1 MSTKCICI
9 GSKYL
14 LQVRHLISFFGIS
27 GLLPIFQK
35 FLQPIAPVVETQLVL
50 ISGSL
55 EFTDVLDGSMDR
67 VKVEL
72 VSTESC

>member
-14 LQVRHLISFFGIS
+14 LQVRHLISF
-27 GLLPIFQK
+27 LLIFQK

-50 ISGSL
+50 MSGSL